1 MILKMKNSADL
12 KDKTIWITGGKRIG
26 REIAVGLAK
35 LGADL
40 VLSYRLSE
48 KEAQE
53 TAEKVKPLGSKVFIV
68 QCDVGSRQS
77 VSSAVKE
84 IKKEFE
90 KLDILILLASIF
102 KPTKFEKVEE
112 ADWDVNFSTHI
123 KGTFWPIQ
131 LGLPL
136 MPGGSHIITVA
147 DRTSIGKIYPGY
159 LPYVVT
165 KAGIASMTRAL
176 AVELGPKGIFIN
188 SIAPGP
194 ILKPDGISQKEWQRV
209 RRSSIIKYPIT
220 DKEAVEEYV
229 DTVIRL
235 CFVRSS
241 GGIYPIDL
249 GYL

>member
-1 MILKMKNSADL
+1 MKNFVERHSL
-12 KDKTIWITGGKRIG
+12 KGKTIWITGGKRIG
-26 REIAVGLAK
+26 QEIAVSLTK

-48 KEAQE
+48 KEARE
-53 TAEKVKPLGSKVFIV
+53 TAEKVKPLGSRVFTV
-68 QCDVGSRQS
+68 QCDVSSRQS
-77 VSSAVKE
+77 VSAAVKE
-84 IKKEFE
+84 IKKEFK

-102 KPTKFEKVEE
+102 KPIKLEE
-112 ADWDVNFSTHI
+112 IEEVDWDANFSSHI

-131 LGLPL
+131 LSLPL
-136 MPGGSHIITVA
+136 MPKGSHIITVA

-165 KAGIASMTRAL
+165 KAGIASMTRTL

-194 ILKPDGISQKEWQRV
+194 ILKPDDISQKEWQAL
-209 RRSSIIKYPIT
+209 RRSSTIKYPIT
-220 DKEAVEEYV
+220 DEEAIREYI

-241 GGIYPIDL
+241 GGVYPLDL
-249 GYL
+249 GHL

>member
-1 MILKMKNSADL
+1 MKNSENL
-12 KDKTIWITGGKRIG
+12 KGKIVWITGGKRIG

-40 VLSYRLSE
+40 VLSYRSSE
-48 KEAQE
+48 KEARE
-53 TAEKVKPLGSKVFIV
+53 TAEKVKLSGSKAFIV
-68 QCDVGSRQS
+68 QCDVTLQQS
-77 VSSAVKE
+77 VSLTVKE
-84 IKKEFE
+84 IKKEFK

-102 KPTKFEKVEE
+102 KPTKLEEVEE
-112 ADWDVNFSTHI
+112 ADWDANFSTHI

-131 LGLPL
+131 LSLSL
-136 MPGGSHIITVA
+136 MPKGSHIITVA

-165 KAGIASMTRAL
+165 KAGVASMTRVL
-176 AVELGPKGIFIN
+176 AVELGPRGILVN

-194 ILKPDGISQKEWQRV
+194 ILKPNNISQKEWQKIRS
-209 RRSSIIKYPIT
+209 SSIIKYPIT
-220 DKEAVEEYV
+220 DEEAVKEYV

-235 CFVRSS
+235 CFTRSS

-249 GYL
+249 GHL